1 MNKAHKK
8 LLRDNFE
15 KAVADYVAAFLNMY
29 ELDARYGYWVSDDMT
44 GVYAYGDNHFLSLS
58 NLIYIVD
65 NNVPESTLEEWEEY
79 CLWAHEFGQ
88 TIPNL
93 DSWVKGC
100 PRASKEQMEHLIKL
114 KQDFDDAVQDCKGA
128 F

>member
-1 MNKAHKK
+1 MNKAHNK

-29 ELDARYGYWVSDDMT
+29 ELDARYGYWVADDMT
-44 GVYAYGDNHFLSLS
+44 GFYVYGDSHFLSLS

-65 NNVPESTLEEWEEY
+65 NNVPESTIKEWEDY
-79 CLWAHEFGQ
+79 RIWAHEFGQ
-88 TIPNL
+88 TIPKL
-93 DSWVKGC
+93 DAWVKGC

-114 KQDFDDAVQDCKGA
+114 KQDFDDAVQDYKEA